1 MNKNCPVDSARN
13 PVSAPRWKTSTVA
26 AAVVATLV
34 GLASGN
40 AVALSLGRM
49 TVLSGLGE
57 PLRADIELPDI
68 TTDEAS
74 SLKPEV
80 APAEAFRAAGLEYN
94 AALADLRIVLQ
105 RRADGKSFLHLTS
118 SRTVTDPFI
127 DLILQVN
134 WASGR
139 IVRDYTILLDPPTSR
154 QAPAAA
160 ATAPQIAAPAPVAP
174 AAAPP
179 APAVVP
185 AATPAAAA
193 PARTAPAK
201 PSAPSVAAK
210 PAANDAKQVT
220 VKAGDTASKIASAG
234 KPANVSLDQ
243 MLVAMLRANPNAFI
257 NGNVN
262 RVKAGSVLNLPD
274 ASLASSTAPVE
285 ATQIITAQSR
295 DFNAFRS
302 KLAGGAPAVRMAEA
316 DRKAS
321 GKVQAQVDEKKPST
335 ATPDKLTLSKG
346 ALKSKTDEDK
356 IARDKADKEAA
367 ARVAELAKNIT
378 ELNKLGASTVVP
390 PAPVASVAKAPAVEL
405 PAIPVAV
412 PAPPVASA
420 ATTPT
425 APVSE
430 TMAAASVAPTAS
442 SPASEPSA
450 PVAAPASAP
459 ASAASAVPPAPAVEE
474 SGSWMDTLRDNPLVL
489 AGAALIALLGGYG
502 VYSARRRKQLASAD
516 SSFLES
522 RLQADSFFGASGGQ
536 RVDTH
541 AEDAPASSMSYS
553 PSQLDATSDVD
564 PVAEADVYLAY
575 GRDLQAEEILKEALR
590 ATPERIAIHSKL
602 LEIYAKRRDAAN
614 FAGLAAVAHA
624 LTNGQGPEWDRIA
637 AMGHGLEPTNSL
649 YQSAEQNDVVTATD
663 NPDWMNSVRG
673 EHPGEAPV
681 SGFTPQPA
689 MDPPAGL
696 EGLDLDL
703 DLDFLDSDLHAMT
716 EAPVAPPVS
725 DPLASSLTVPAALD
739 LPNVAEDAPFD
750 GLDFDLDLSTASSPL
765 SVPAAAAEHPPE
777 PEPIAFDLS
786 ALSLDLE
793 DPLPASVTELPP
805 EADEADADPIDETD
819 PLATKLSLAEEFSS
833 IGDEDGARALAE
845 EVLEEATG
853 ALRTKAQKFLDSLS

>member
-1 MNKNCPVDSARN
+1 MNKNCPVDSARSL
-13 PVSAPRWKTSTVA
+13 VSAPRWKTSAVT

-40 AVALSLGRM
+40 AMALSLGRM

-57 PLRADIELPDI
+57 PLRAEIELPDI
-68 TTDEAS
+68 TSDEAN

-105 RRADGKSFLHLTS
+105 RRADGKSFLRLS
-118 SRTVTDPFI
+118 SNRTVTDPFI

-139 IVRDYTILLDPPTSR
+139 IVRDYTILLDPPANR

-160 ATAPQIAAPAPVAP
+160 ATAPQITAPAAMAP
-174 AAAPP
+174 AAAPQV
-179 APAVVP
+179 AATLP
-185 AATPAAAA
+185 AATPAATAS
-193 PARTAPAK
+193 ARIAPAK
-201 PSAPSVAAK
+201 PSAPSVTAK
-210 PAANDAKQVT
+210 PPTSDAKQVT

-234 KPANVSLDQ
+234 KPTNVSLDQ

-274 ASLASSTAPVE
+274 TSQASSTAPVE
-285 ATQIITAQSR
+285 ATQIISAQSR

-302 KLAGGAPAVRMAEA
+302 KLAGGAPAVQMAEA

-335 ATPDKLTLSKG
+335 AAPDKLTLSKG

-412 PAPPVASA
+412 PAPPVASVPIE
-420 ATTPT
+420 PT
-425 APVSE
+425 VSAPV
-430 TMAAASVAPTAS
+430 AAASVAPTLS
-442 SPASEPSA
+442 MPASEPAA

-459 ASAASAVPPAPAVEE
+459 ASAASAPAPAPAMEE
-474 SGSWMDTLRDNPLVL
+474 SGSWMDTLRENPLVL

-502 VYSARRRKQLASAD
+502 IYSARRRKQLASAD

-553 PSQLDATSDVD
+553 PSQLDAASDVD

-590 ATPERIAIHSKL
+590 STPERIAIHSKL
-602 LEIYAKRRDAAN
+602 LEIYAKRRDAVN
-614 FAGLAAVAHA
+614 FAGLAAIAHA
-624 LTNGQGPEWDRIA
+624 LTSGQGSEWDRIA

-649 YQSAEQNDVVTATD
+649 YHSADGNSVATATD
-663 NPDWMNSVRG
+663 SPEWMNSLRA
-673 EHPGEAPV
+673 EPPTEAPM

-703 DLDFLDSDLHAMT
+703 DLDFLNSDLPDT
-716 EAPVAPPVS
+716 PEAHLAPPVS

-739 LPNVAEDAPFD
+739 LPNLAEDAPFD

-765 SVPAAAAEHPPE
+765 SGAAANAARPPV
-777 PEPIAFDLS
+777 PEDTTGAIAFDLS
-786 ALSLDLE
+786 SLSLDLE
-793 DPLPASVTELPP
+793 DPLPAAASELASATE
-805 EADEADADPIDETD
+805 EADIDESD

-853 ALRTKAQKFLDSLS
+853 ALRAKAQKFLDSLS